1 MGKVPQSISMYKPVA
16 IFAFF
21 HHYQFSLSFN
31 FFIYMQLG
39 K

>member
-1 MGKVPQSISMYKPVA
+1 MGKVPQSVIMYRPVA
-16 IFAFF
+16 IFALF

-31 FFIYMQLG
+31 FFIYMQPG